1 MRRSILKNSLKM
13 LYADSPEILEMFELI
28 RFEELD
34 YKFYKELFHH
44 IDEKLFY
51 EVDNYLNGEDVKLY
65 QYAVDRAAMSVTR
78 ELSDL
83 IELAFTSKDT
93 KH

>member
-1 MRRSILKNSLKM
+1 MRRSILKNSLKLM
-13 LYADSPEILEMFELI
+13 YADSPEILEMFELI

-34 YKFYKELFHH
+34 YKFYKELFYH

-65 QYAVDRAAMSVTR
+65 QDAVSKAAMSVTR

-83 IELAFTSKDT
+83 IELAFTPKNT

>member
-13 LYADSPEILEMFELI
+13 LYADSPEILEMFELVS
-28 RFEELD
+28 FEELD
-34 YKFYKELFHH
+34 YKFYKELFYH
-44 IDEKLFY
+44 IDEELFY

-65 QYAVDRAAMSVTR
+65 QHAVSKAVMSVTR

-83 IELAFTSKDT
+83 IELAFTPKNT

>member
-13 LYADSPEILEMFELI
+13 LYADSPEILEIFELI

-34 YKFYKELFHH
+34 YKFYKELFYH

-51 EVDNYLNGEDVKLY
+51 EVDDYLNGEDVRLY
-65 QYAVDRAAMSVTR
+65 QDAVSKAAMGVTR

-83 IELAFTSKDT
+83 IELAFTPK

>member
-1 MRRSILKNSLKM
+1 MRRSTLKNSLKLM
-13 LYADSPEILEMFELI
+13 YADCPEILEMFELI

-65 QYAVDRAAMSVTR
+65 QDAVSKAAMSVTR
-78 ELSDL
+78 ELSNL
-83 IELAFTSKDT
+83 IELAVTSKDT

>member
-13 LYADSPEILEMFELI
+13 LYADSPEILEVFELVS
-28 RFEELD
+28 FEELD
-34 YKFYKELFHH
+34 CRFYKELFHH

-51 EVDNYLNGEDVKLY
+51 EVDDYLNEEDVKLY
-65 QYAVDRAAMSVTR
+65 QYAVSKAAISVTR

-83 IELAFTSKDT
+83 IELAFTPKNT